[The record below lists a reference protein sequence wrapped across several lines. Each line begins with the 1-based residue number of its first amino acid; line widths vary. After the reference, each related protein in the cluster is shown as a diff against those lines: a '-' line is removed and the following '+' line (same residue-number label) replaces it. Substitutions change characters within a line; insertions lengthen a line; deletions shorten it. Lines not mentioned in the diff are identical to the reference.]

1 MTYPNELMRL
11 KQWVC
16 WRLTPD
22 KGGGNDRK
30 VPFNPVT
37 GKPAASNKPETWS
50 DYETAKESLFKYGF
64 TGLGFMFTKSDGLVG
79 VDIDHCYNPETNEF
93 NETAKAILEKQ
104 PTYAEFSPSGTGL
117 HLLFKGEMP
126 GAGNKNSKS
135 GVEMYGS
142 LRYFTM
148 TGKKLPDAPSEIS
161 NDHGT
166 LKWIHDTYIKA
177 KPKTKKNAH
186 GKKRKKGKPLDDDEL
201 LEKAQGSMDAKSFND
216 LWEGKWQE
224 EYSSQSEADLALCC
238 KLAFWSAKDK
248 EQIDRL
254 FRNSGLMR
262 DKWDVR
268 HHASGA
274 TYGEETI
281 SKAIE
286 ATENSFS
293 TGGDNPIFEYNGCY
307 FRAKGE
313 NIYPIT
319 NFLIRPVE
327 MLIADDETAIIAD
340 LVTASGETFR
350 KSFHSIEFSNQQKF
364 KGILNKNTIALC
376 YHGTDGD
383 LELLKG
389 YLYDLPWAKKAAV
402 KEIGIHRFEGDLVF
416 ATTDGVMKAGG
427 KQEETLELLDSQVS
441 MKTEILK
448 RKPLTAEELQELGP
462 KILGYNEPAK
472 TVSVIAWAAG
482 CFVKEHLRI
491 SGIKFPHLMLIG
503 ESGSGKSN
511 TLDRVVKPIFSI
523 DRTTA
528 AGQITRFTLMKE
540 ASESNTIPLVMDEFK
555 PSKLDRIKINDLYNH
570 LRNSYDGHL
579 GTRGRA
585 DQSMLTYKLLAPLV
599 VAGEE
604 AADEA
609 AIRERSIELL
619 FSKKDL
625 KCEKRRANFKW
636 IWIHSGHVEKLG
648 RSLLEMALTTK
659 TAEAEKWHSEGRSV
673 FNEELPARVIDNLS
687 CCYAGLKLLEK
698 LCKSHGLAFE
708 EVFQLS
714 QEECGRFLQYA
725 ATEYLLD
732 GNTSNKS
739 VVEQSFEI
747 MARMGL
753 DPNTEFEL
761 SADGT
766 LLYLWL
772 NNVYDKFT
780 KYKKDHGVGG
790 ETLSYTQFKKQLEH
804 SDYHEKHNFPKRI
817 GVQMRKV
824 WVINYSLL
832 KEKCEVPGFDITDS
846 KPM

>member
-1 MTYPNELMRL
+1 MTYPKELIDL

-22 KGGGNDRK
+22 KGGGSDRK
-30 VPFNPVT
+30 VPYNPIT
-37 GKPAASNKPETWS
+37 GKPAASNKPETWA
-50 DYETAKESLFKYGF
+50 DYETAKESLNKYGF
-64 TGLGFMFTKSDGLVG
+64 TGLGFMFTEGGGIVG
-79 VDIDHCYNPETNEF
+79 VDIDHCYDPETSEF
-93 NETAKAILEKQ
+93 NETAKEILKKQ

-117 HLLFKGEMP
+117 HLFYKGIMP

-148 TGKKLPDAPSEIS
+148 TGKKLPEAPSDIS
-161 NDHGT
+161 DDHWT
-166 LKWIHDTYIKA
+166 LNWIHDTYIKT
-177 KPKTKKNAH
+177 KPKSQKNAH
-186 GKKRKKGKPLDDDEL
+186 GKKKKVAVPLRDEEL
-201 LEKAQGSMDAKSFND
+201 LDKALSASDSIAFSA
-216 LWEGKWQE
+216 LWEGNWKE
-224 EYSSQSEADLALCC
+224 DFASQSEADLALCC
-238 KLAFWSAKDK
+238 KLAFWSGKDK
-248 EQIDRL
+248 DQMDRL
-254 FRNSGLMR
+254 FRKSSLFR
-262 DKWDVR
+262 DKWDER

-281 SKAIE
+281 VKAIE
-286 ATENSFS
+286 ATEEVYGQSS
-293 TGGDNPIFEYNGCY
+293 GNPIFEFSGCY

-313 NIYPIT
+313 NTYPIT

-340 LVTASGETFR
+340 LVTVKGEIFR
-350 KSFHSIEFSNQQKF
+350 KTFQSIEFSNQQKF

-389 YLYDLPWAKKAAV
+389 YLYDLSWAKKAVV
-402 KEIGIHRFEGDLVF
+402 KEIGIHRFEGELVF
-416 ATTDGVMKAGG
+416 ATADVVMKAGG
-427 KQEETLELLDSQVS
+427 KQEETLELLDNQVS

-448 RKPLTAEELQELGP
+448 RKLLKTEELKELGP

-482 CFVKEHLRI
+482 CFIKEHLRL

-511 TLDRVVKPIFSI
+511 TLDRVVKSIFSI
-523 DRTTA
+523 DMTTA

-540 ASESNTIPLVMDEFK
+540 ASESNTIPLVLDEFK

-570 LRNSYDGHL
+570 FRNSYDGHL

-585 DQSMLTYKLLAPLV
+585 DQTMVTYKLLAPLV

-625 KCEKRRANFKW
+625 KSETRRANFKW
-636 IWIHSGHVEKLG
+636 LRSHSDHMGKLG

-659 TAEAEKWHSEGRSV
+659 VKEAEKWHEEGSGF

-687 CCYAGLKLLEK
+687 CCYAGLKLLER
-698 LCKSHGLAFE
+698 LCKSHGITFQ
-708 EVFQLS
+708 EVFDIS
-714 QEECGRFLQYA
+714 QKECLYFLEYA
-725 ATEYLLD
+725 AMEYLLD
-732 GNTSNKS
+732 GSTSNKS

-753 DPNTEFEL
+753 DPNSEFEL

-766 LLYLWL
+766 ILYLWL

-780 KYKKDHGVGG
+780 KYKKDHSVGG
-790 ETLSYTQFKKQLEH
+790 ETLSYAQFKKQLEH
-804 SDYHEKHNFPKRI
+804 SVYHEKHNFPKRI
-817 GVQMRKV
+817 GSEMRKV

-832 KEKCEVPGFDITDS
+832 KEKCEVPGFEITDS
-846 KPM
+846 KPI